1 MKHGLL
7 CKWFNS
13 LHIDQCDVQEHKG
26 REVKTDIY
34 TVRNYYVCGLYSH
47 DYEILRATGIYTV
60 KNTWALKAQI

>member
-1 MKHGLL
+1 
-7 CKWFNS
+7 
-13 LHIDQCDVQEHKG
+13 VQEHKG